1 MAVPDLFRTSARK
14 ENPVSETRWS
24 GYEATEYVDNRQ
36 NWKNLEARKG
46 RFQEIHPG
54 YFAARDGSTVKR
66 LPNGR
71 LFVRLVPAPLPQVR
85 QY

>member
-1 MAVPDLFRTSARK
+1 MTRK
-14 ENPVSETRWS
+14 DETVSETRWS
-24 GYEATEYVDNRQ
+24 CYEATEYADNRQ
-36 NWKNLEARKG
+36 NWKHLEARKG
-46 RFQEIHPG
+46 QFQEIHPG

-71 LFVRLVPAPLPQVR
+71 LFVRLVPAPLPKAR

>member
-1 MAVPDLFRTSARK
+1 MKDI
-14 ENPVSETRWS
+14 RWS
-24 GYEATEYVDNRQ
+24 PYEAGEYVDNPQ
-36 NWKNLEARKG
+36 NWRLLEARKG

-54 YFAARDGSTVKR
+54 YFAAKDGSTVKR

-71 LFVRLVPAPLPQVR
+71 LFVRLVPAPMPMAK